1 MNDFYKIDYMGSSF
15 DTKPKRL
22 LDWTL
27 LELLMRRP
35 DLLVDIHTIRT
46 CNDKAV
52 VEKAKRRLP
61 SVVWGG
67 SFNGQPRRDEN
78 VESSGLFCQ
87 DIDHIADN
95 PDEARQYYK
104 EHFAGREDEL
114 GIVFAHVSPSGTG
127 LHVVALIPEGKLS
140 IAEAQQWLA
149 VNTCSA
155 YDPVCKNIGRIFY
168 LSTFEDIIYN
178 DLQS

>member
-1 MNDFYKIDYMGSSF
+1 MDFYKIDYMESSF

-22 LDWTL
+22 PDLTL

-35 DLLVDIHTIRT
+35 ALLVDIHTIRT
-46 CNDKAV
+46 CNVKST
-52 VEKAKRRLP
+52 VEQAKRRLP

-87 DIDHIADN
+87 DIDHIADT
-95 PDEARQYYK
+95 PDGARQYYQ

-127 LHVVALIPEGKLS
+127 LHVVALIPEHCNT
-140 IAEAQQWLA
+140 IAEAQAWLA
-149 VNTCSA
+149 ATTKSD

-178 DLQS
+178 DLQQ